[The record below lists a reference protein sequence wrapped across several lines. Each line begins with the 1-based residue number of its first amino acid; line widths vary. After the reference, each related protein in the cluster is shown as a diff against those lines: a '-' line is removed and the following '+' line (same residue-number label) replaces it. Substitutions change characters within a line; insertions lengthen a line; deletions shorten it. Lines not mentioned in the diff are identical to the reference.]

1 MVVPAPF
8 NSEHRGSPF
17 RRGAEGREWQSG
29 RAQLLFFK
37 GQLQWGGGGKAV
49 LEDGRVMYSHGVRQA
64 VAAAFGCGPTS
75 WKRIRARERRGL
87 HGCVPSVRVSRTGEP
102 TRWSNRGLEG
112 VRTRRQTAGLFLT
125 ESR

>member
-64 VAAAFGCGPTS
+64 VAAAFGCAPTS

-102 TRWSNRGLEG
+102 TRWSNRAWKVSEP
-112 VRTRRQTAGLFLT
+112 AGKPRDCF
-125 ESR
+125 